1 MNVDEDFPSLLK
13 RLVEGGSLSAEQSLS
28 AFAAIMAGQVSETRM
43 GAFLT
48 ALSLREPTVAEIA
61 GAARAMRS
69 AMRAIDAP
77 PGAID
82 LCGTGGDGHGTLNVS
97 TAASFVVASL
107 GVPVAKHGNRNMSSK
122 SGAADVLEALGVR
135 IDLSPHAAER
145 CLEEAGLCFLFAPSY
160 HPAMKHVAPVR
171 KELGFRTVFNLLG
184 PICNPARVRRQLLGV
199 FAERWIEPIA
209 GVLAELGCERAWV
222 VHGSDG
228 MDELTITGASRVV
241 EVANG
246 GTRTFDIEPE
256 RLGIACAPLDAV
268 GGGDAAFNANAL
280 ELLLRGEGSQ
290 AYRNIAVLNAAAGLV
305 VSGKTDDIR
314 EGVRMAGDA
323 LADGRALAKFRQVRA
338 ATQRLA
344 A

>member
-1 MNVDEDFPSLLK
+1 MSMDEDFPFLLR
-13 RLVEGGSLSAEQSLS
+13 RLVDGESLSAEQSLS

-48 ALSLREPTVAEIA
+48 ALTLREPSVAEIV
-61 GAARAMRS
+61 GAARAMRA

-77 PGAID
+77 AGTID

-97 TAASFVVASL
+97 TAAAFVVAAL

-135 IDLSPHAAER
+135 IDLSPLAAQH
-145 CLEEAGLCFLFAPSY
+145 CLEEAGLCFLFAPAY

-199 FAERWIEPIA
+199 FAEGWIEPVA
-209 GVLAELGCERAWV
+209 GVLAELGAERAWV
-222 VHGSDG
+222 VHGRDG
-228 MDELTITGASRVV
+228 MDELTITGPSRVV

-246 GTRTFDIEPE
+246 TTHAFDIEPE
-256 RLGIACAPLDAV
+256 QLGLTRAPLSAV
-268 GGGDAAFNANAL
+268 AGGDAAHNAKAL
-280 ELLLRGEGSQ
+280 ESLLRSEGSV
-290 AYRNIAVLNAAAGLV
+290 AYRDIVVLNAGAGLV
-305 VSGKTDDIR
+305 VSGRSPDIR
-314 EGVRMAGDA
+314 DGVQMASQA
-323 LADGRALAKFRQVRA
+323 IADGRARAKFHQLRT

-344 A
+344 S